1 VTLRFARAA
10 GGTRRRAI
18 VSASGSALMLLAL
31 SVTPATAQPPAALPS
46 AAVSPSQVQAQQ
58 WWLDKLNVRKAW
70 TISKG
75 AGVTVAVLDGGVDAS
90 FGDLRGAV
98 VPGFV
103 PGGSGD
109 GRKDTDASYH
119 GTLMA
124 DDIAGRGTGF
134 GLLGIAPEAKI
145 MPVVVPNDNNIEATT
160 ILALDHL
167 TAMAHPPQ
175 VVNMSYGWEAP
186 CSAEMQQSVARAT
199 AKGMILVASAGNK
212 GEQGNPPS
220 APASCPG
227 VVAVGAVDQSI
238 QPWSGSTRAGYVALA
253 APGVHIIGYD
263 TSASTHYGYA
273 DGTSDSAAIVSGM
286 FALLRSHFPKASSR
300 DLVTRALYLTYSLD
314 GSKHQ
319 RNPEVGFGV
328 ALPYDALTRSVPADA
343 ANPVYDAITTAPSST
358 PPPPATSAA
367 NSGSNT
373 ASPPAGTRSSSGP
386 LGADT
391 SSDSSNTGLIIGI
404 VVAVVVIA
412 GLLVLLLVR
421 NRRPARR

>member
-1 VTLRFARAA
+1 MRFVRAA
-10 GGTRRRAI
+10 GGSRRRAT
-18 VSASGSALMLLAL
+18 VSAAGLALMLVGLCAP
-31 SVTPATAQPPAALPS
+31 PATAEAPAALPP
-46 AAVSPSQVQAQQ
+46 AAVSPSEVQAQQ

-70 TISKG
+70 TVSKG

-160 ILALDHL
+160 IQALDHL
-167 TAMAHPPQ
+167 SAMAHPPQ

-314 GSKHQ
+314 GTKHQ

-328 ALPYDALTRSVPADA
+328 ALPYDALTRSVPAGA
-343 ANPVYDAITTAPSST
+343 ANPVYDAIKTAPTST
-358 PPPPATSAA
+358 PPAPDTSTSNAPSNAPSNAATS
-367 NSGSNT
+367 
-373 ASPPAGTRSSSGP
+373 PAGTRSSSAG
-386 LGADT
+386 G
-391 SSDSSNTGLIIGI
+391 SNGSNAGLIIGI
-404 VVAVVVIA
+404 VVAVVVVA
-412 GLLVLLLVR
+412 GLVVLLLVR

>member
-1 VTLRFARAA
+1 MRFARAA
-10 GGTRRRAI
+10 GAIRRRAI
-18 VSASGSALMLLAL
+18 VSACGSIALAAL
-31 SVTPATAQPPAALPS
+31 CAGPAVAPVAAATAALPS

-70 TISKG
+70 TITKG

-103 PGGSGD
+103 PGGTGD

-145 MPVVVPNDNNIEATT
+145 MPVVVPNDNNIEDTT
-160 ILALDHL
+160 IQALDHL
-167 TAMAHPPQ
+167 SAMAHPPQ

-273 DGTSDSAAIVSGM
+273 DGTSDSAAIVSGV
-286 FALLRSHFPKASSR
+286 FALLRAHFPKASSR

-314 GSKHQ
+314 GTKHQ
-319 RNPEVGFGV
+319 RNPQVGFGV
-328 ALPYDALTRSVPADA
+328 VLPYDALTRAVPSGAV
-343 ANPVYDAITTAPSST
+343 NPVYDAINAVPSST
-358 PPPPATSAA
+358 PPSPDTSTPSAGPSGAA
-367 NSGSNT
+367 SS
-373 ASPPAGTRSSSGP
+373 SPPLGSG
-386 LGADT
+386 T
-391 SSDSSNTGLIIGI
+391 SSDSSSSSAGLIIGVLI
-404 VVAVVVIA
+404 AVVVLGGLIA
-412 GLLVLLLVR
+412 LLLVR
-421 NRRPARR
+421 RGRPARR

>member
-1 VTLRFARAA
+1 VTMRFARAA
-10 GGTRRRAI
+10 GGSRRRAAA
-18 VSASGSALMLLAL
+18 SAAGLAFVLVAL
-31 SVTPATAQPPAALPS
+31 SATPAAAAAPVALPS

-167 TAMAHPPQ
+167 SAMAHPPQ

-199 AKGMILVASAGNK
+199 AKGTILVASAGNK

-314 GSKHQ
+314 GSKHK

-328 ALPYDALTRSVPADA
+328 ALPYDALTRSVPAGA
-343 ANPVYDAITTAPSST
+343 ANPVYDAIKTAPTST
-358 PPPPATSAA
+358 PPTPDTSTSNATSNA
-367 NSGSNT
+367 GT
-373 ASPPAGTRSSSGP
+373 TPPGTRSSAP

-391 SSDSSNTGLIIGI
+391 SSSGSNTGLIIGI
-404 VVAVVVIA
+404 VVAVVVVGA
-412 GLLVLLLVR
+412 LLILLLVR